1 MKLLLLILAW
11 FRPRATDIFKVNSFY
26 LRGGNSDVRIEIRE
40 INEIKEIKEI
50 NVVNEKI
57 KVNNEIIKVNNEIK
71 EEEDVATLY
80 KPLNENVGQFISYK
94 DGSYHYETVD
104 SVKERFFNKN

>member
-26 LRGGNSDVRIEIRE
+26 LRGRNNDVRIEIRE
-40 INEIKEIKEI
+40 INEIKEINEINEIKEI
-50 NVVNEKI
+50 
-57 KVNNEIIKVNNEIK
+57 NEIIKVNNEIK
-71 EEEDVATLY
+71 EEDVATLY

-104 SVKERFFNKN
+104 SVKERFFHKN

>member
-26 LRGGNSDVRIEIRE
+26 LRGRNNDVRIEIRE
-40 INEIKEIKEI
+40 INEI
-50 NVVNEKI
+50 
-57 KVNNEIIKVNNEIK
+57 NEINEIK

-104 SVKERFFNKN
+104 SVKERFFHKN